1 VCDLKY
7 VYIHTYEEEY
17 DFTGVGDRLMEEA
30 KEWFGCRM
38 KPPVRY
44 RAEYHLWRKW
54 NDVSYNDFCFV
65 RSKVAPIEDKG
76 TRELAFSPTYKMN
89 VSENRYKKVLAIG
102 KFAFLK
108 EQYKMDKEENKE
120 ADLFEVVRLIAT
132 VMTELGEKSEGE
144 EGEDDEKSD
153 DEKSEGEEEDE
164 GEEGDDDEGEEEDEA
179 GIDDEDEEEDEAGVD
194 DEEKMRRDV
203 EALRLAVKERG
214 WNVD

>member
-1 VCDLKY
+1 MLDLRSSALMVLIMFLPVSERVISANGKQVSKLHTLASFNTFVCVCVCVCDLKY

-30 KEWFGCRM
+30 KKWFGCRM

-76 TRELAFSPTYKMN
+76 TGELVFSPTYKMN

-120 ADLFEVVRLIAT
+120 ADLFEMVR
-132 VMTELGEKSEGE
+132 
-144 EGEDDEKSD
+144 
-153 DEKSEGEEEDE
+153 
-164 GEEGDDDEGEEEDEA
+164 
-179 GIDDEDEEEDEAGVD
+179 
-194 DEEKMRRDV
+194 
-203 EALRLAVKERG
+203 
-214 WNVD
+214 